1 MVDQRVDN
9 KDIVQ
14 TWIMMCQAILRS
26 RTAHTHFGALS
37 YDKRSTWLRN
47 LAYDM
52 ESDDMKAAPEAFR
65 SALRLELTQQPYSGH
80 YLFFLLF
87 EDNSD
92 DHLLMSKA
100 LNNTTD
106 YDFVAYLASQDIAKS
121 TEYYDVNR

>member
-1 MVDQRVDN
+1 MN
-9 KDIVQ
+9 
-14 TWIMMCQAILRS
+14 
-26 RTAHTHFGALS
+26 
-37 YDKRSTWLRN
+37 
-47 LAYDM
+47 
-52 ESDDMKAAPEAFR
+52 AAPEAFR

-92 DHLLMSKA
+92 DHLLMSKG